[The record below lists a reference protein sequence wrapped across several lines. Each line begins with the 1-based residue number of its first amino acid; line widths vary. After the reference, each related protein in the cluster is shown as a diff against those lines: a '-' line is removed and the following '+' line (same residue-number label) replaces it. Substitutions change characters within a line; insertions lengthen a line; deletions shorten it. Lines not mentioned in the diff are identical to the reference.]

1 MLASIGVLLAAA
13 AVTMPPS
20 SDPARSRLQVQ
31 INVEQGVDL
40 DASDVRAI
48 ASGVR
53 AIWSPVL
60 DVLVTTSAASAQ
72 GAVDL
77 IRLVI
82 TNGMLDTH
90 ENTGLGWIGF
100 VDGEPQPTITVSF
113 AAARRLAESGA
124 WQGVSFSRL
133 PPRALHLFYQRAV
146 AAAAAHEVGHYLLRS
161 RDHTRRGLMRAVFTV
176 DEIMDTRASLNRLD
190 PHAAARLRDGSK
202 MARRED

>member
-13 AVTMPPS
+13 AVTMPTP
-20 SDPARSRLQVQ
+20 SDPTRPRLQVQ
-31 INVEQGVDL
+31 MQVEEGVDL
-40 DASDVRAI
+40 DASDIRAI

-60 DVLVTTSAASAQ
+60 DVLVTTPTASAP
-72 GAVDL
+72 GAVDS
-77 IRLVI
+77 IRLII

-113 AAARRLAESGA
+113 TAARRLADSGA
-124 WQGVSFSRL
+124 WQGVALSRL
-133 PPRALHLFYQRAV
+133 PRRASHLFFQRAL

-176 DEIMDTRASLNRLD
+176 DEIMDTRASVNQLD
-190 PHAAARLRDGSK
+190 PQAAARLRGGLKIAS
-202 MARRED
+202 RES